1 VSVELRP
8 LGVACNIQCQYCYQN
23 PQRDAGNVPR
33 SYDLDA
39 MKAAVEREGGDF
51 TLFGGEAL
59 LVPENDLEALWA
71 WGLERNG
78 GNGIQTNGVLIND
91 EHVRMFHRYKVDVGI
106 SIDGPGELNDARW
119 AGTLART
126 RDATAKTEAAIERLC
141 REGIPPSLIITLH
154 RGNATADRLPVMHDW
169 LRRLEVMGVTSVRL
183 HVLEVDGDDVGA
195 AYALST
201 EENLVAFTSFLE
213 LEAALTTMRLD
224 LFDDMRNLLLGTDDE
239 TTCVWNACDPYTTRA
254 VRGVEGHGQAS
265 NCGRTNKDGI
275 DFVKSSTEGFERYL
289 ALHHTPQ
296 EHGGCADCRFFLMC
310 KGQCPGTA
318 IDGDWRNRT
327 EHCELWKG
335 LYRRLE
341 EQLLDE
347 DQVPLSAS
355 PERRG
360 LEAGFLDLWANGE
373 STSIAG
379 VLRRLEERDLVEA
392 GVQIDSNGHG
402 DVPHG
407 DAPHGDA

>member
-33 SYDLDA
+33 SYDIEA
-39 MKAAVEREGGDF
+39 MKAAVEEEGGSF

-59 LVPENDLEALWA
+59 LVPEDDLEALWA
-71 WGLERNG
+71 WGLERYG
-78 GNGIQTNGVLIND
+78 SNGIQTNGVLIND
-91 EHVRMFHRYKVDVGI
+91 AHVRMFRKYKVEVGI

-126 RDATAKTEAAIERLC
+126 REATAKTEAAIERLC
-141 REGIPPSLIITLH
+141 REGMPPSLIVTLH
-154 RGNATADRLPVMHDW
+154 RGNATADKLPTMHDW
-169 LRRLEVMGVTSVRL
+169 MRRLEAMGVTSLRL
-183 HVLEVDGDDVGA
+183 HVLEVDEDDVGA

-201 EENLVAFTSFLE
+201 EENLIAFASFVP
-213 LEAALTTMRLD
+213 LEAELTALRMD

-275 DFVKSSTEGFERYL
+275 DFVKASTEGFERYL
-289 ALHHTPQ
+289 ALYHTPQ

-327 EHCELWKG
+327 EHCDLWKT
-335 LYRRLE
+335 LFRQLE
-341 EQLLDE
+341 EQLLDAG
-347 DQVPLSAS
+347 QIPVSAS
-355 PERRG
+355 PERRD
-360 LEAGFLDLWANGE
+360 LEAVFLEMYAGGNAN
-373 STSIAG
+373 SIAS
-379 VLRRLEERDLVEA
+379 VRRAISEREPVDTAVA
-392 GVQIDSNGHG
+392 VTNG
-402 DVPHG
+402 HG
-407 DAPHGDA
+407 DAPHGDIPHGDG